1 MKSPQRT
8 FWSRYLVSWAIALC
22 LTATVRA
29 SDQCAPSIWQPG
41 QFEGR
46 LFVAATTSTPTSSF
60 SSGASTGASSSVGTT
75 SSPVPVVISP
85 VVSGGNITAGT
96 VNCRYAGSTEG
107 MDISYYTCSALAAQY
122 GISVDTF
129 FMLNPD
135 LDPDCGNIKADT
147 DYCVSGFIEPARA
160 TAGLCGPQNANAT
173 CLGTEFQCCNANTF
187 KCGNSTEDC
196 ADGTCYEGACA
207 GDSVFTTNGECGQQ
221 HGYKQCAGVWGDC
234 CNADGK
240 CGTGESFCGYGVC
253 QLGNC
258 TVPSQPTGPPS
269 WLNGNTTDG
278 TCGGTNRYTC
288 SVVYGNCCNKDGICG
303 SLASDCGE
311 GCQPQFGNCTTP
323 NTGSSSTSS
332 SSKASS
338 SKTSSSSTKVTT
350 SGATT
355 TVSSTSSTPSSK
367 PASTHA
373 TTTTSAK
380 PPNTSIPGEA
390 ALPSCG
396 QLCFNNM
403 LAQYSQLGC
412 PSPQDSYCLCN
423 NIDFSNGLRD
433 CSNGACGTAVA
444 STVISF
450 GSAYCSTAFATH
462 TPTTTGVGS
471 LPSCGQ
477 TCFNNMLAQYS
488 QLGCPSPQD
497 SYCLCNNVD
506 FSNGLRDCSNGACGT
521 AVASTVISFG
531 SAYCSTASA
540 THTPVTTGVGSLP
553 SCGQTCF
560 NNMLAQ
566 YSQLGCASPDP
577 RCLCE
582 NVNFGYGLRDCSNGA
597 CGTAVAS
604 TVIAF
609 GSSYCASATAA
620 P

>member
-1 MKSPQRT
+1 MKSHQRT
-8 FWSRYLVSWAIALC
+8 FRSRHLVSWAIAFW
-22 LTATVRA
+22 LTATVHA

-41 QFEGR
+41 QFEDR
-46 LFVAATTSTPTSSF
+46 F
-60 SSGASTGASSSVGTT
+60 
-75 SSPVPVVISP
+75 P
-85 VVSGGNITAGT
+85 VVSGGNVTTGT
-96 VNCRYAGSTEG
+96 VNCRYAGNTEG
-107 MDISYYTCSALAAQY
+107 MDINYYTCTALAVQY

-135 LDPDCGNIKADT
+135 VNPDCSNIKADT

-160 TAGLCGPQNANAT
+160 TDGLCGPQNSNAT
-173 CLGTEFQCCNANTF
+173 CLGTEFQCCNSKTW

-207 GDSVFTTNGECGQQ
+207 GDSIFTTTGECGQQ

-240 CGTGESFCGYGVC
+240 CGTGEDFCGYGVC

-258 TVPSQPTGPPS
+258 TVPSQPPGPPS

-303 SLASDCGE
+303 SLVSDCGD
-311 GCQPQFGNCTTP
+311 GCQPEFGNCTTP
-323 NTGSSSTSS
+323 NTGSSSSSS

-338 SKTSSSSTKVTT
+338 ASTKVTT
-350 SGATT
+350 SSHST
-355 TVSSTSSTPSSK
+355 TVSSKSSTPSSK
-367 PASTHA
+367 PASTSA

-380 PPNTSIPGEA
+380 PPSTSIPGEA

-403 LAQYSQLGC
+403 LAQYSALGC
-412 PSPQDSYCLCN
+412 NALDAYCLCN
-423 NIDFSNGLRD
+423 NVDFSNGLRD

-444 STVISF
+444 STVIAF
-450 GSAYCSTAFATH
+450 GSSYCSTAFATH
-462 TPTTTGVGS
+462 TPTTTGVGA

-521 AVASTVISFG
+521 AVASTVIAFG

-540 THTPVTTGVGSLP
+540 THTAAPTGIGSLP
-553 SCGQTCF
+553 ACGQTCF

-566 YSQLGCASPDP
+566 YSQLGCSSPDP

-604 TVIAF
+604 TVIAY
-609 GSSYCASATAA
+609 GSSYCASATAS